1 MFRPSLDK
9 HVLDVL
15 QLGPKLDVPE
25 DVHAPP
31 VVATMPQNSASRD
44 LPEVLTPEPD
54 VRPNDAS
61 AVPEGSV
68 AAVPGLAGPAPDRAS
83 PVPAAGERSDADLS
97 EKEPQPLP
105 VRHFTVSPLFFH
117 N

>member
-1 MFRPSLDK
+1 VFRSSLDE

-15 QLGPKLDVPE
+15 QLGPQLDVPE
-25 DVHAPP
+25 DVHTST
-31 VVATMPQNSASRD
+31 VVATMPQDPASRD

-54 VRPNDAS
+54 VRPDDAS

-68 AAVPGLAGPAPDRAS
+68 AAVPGLAGPAPDRAG
-83 PVPAAGERSDADLS
+83 PVPAAGERSDTDLA
-97 EKEPQPLP
+97 EKEPQPLS